1 MNEEFELRKRLQDSD
16 PASEIQLNEAVVA
29 RAALGKAPRLAS
41 FKVARLT
48 MAAASL
54 SIVGLAMTSLS
65 FPQQQEPL
73 FALASAGQSGAT
85 MAIAESAPAAGK
97 MAADSMMI
105 WPGFSYNHVAGD
117 LDRSTGTG
125 KVYQAELT
133 GDPIAFVGK
142 LAEYFGIEGTPRKD
156 DWSTEEYP
164 SYSIQGENYSAG
176 IYFSGTGNWYFNNWD
191 STGYGCFSDASAGT
205 ESDGTTSEGTS
216 EAAREYCEPKPTPEL
231 IPSEKDL
238 VAQAT
243 RTFGELGFSVNQADA
258 KVYRSEWGASITF
271 PNIQNGINTGMD
283 FYAGWDSKGTL
294 NYISGHSFRLID
306 RGEFDTI
313 SAYDAVARIADGRW
327 YGGAPSIYYENL
339 YVEAGV
345 AAPLAREATSE
356 IAVDEPAP
364 SEGEKIEVVEPM
376 PADEFPE
383 PVVQDLLVVKSEVAM
398 LSVYDAAGN
407 FWLVPGHLL
416 YNDQGWFDAIIS
428 LEDGV
433 IALPEPMNYDIMP
446 IEEPMG

>member
-1 MNEEFELRKRLQDSD
+1 MNEDFELRKRLEDSD
-16 PASEIQLNEAVVA
+16 PASEIQLSEAVVA
-29 RAALGKAPRLAS
+29 KAAIGKAPRLAS

-48 MAAASL
+48 MAVASL
-54 SIVGLAMTSLS
+54 SIVGIAVTSLS
-65 FPQQQEPL
+65 IPQQQEPL

-85 MAIAESAPAAGK
+85 MASAESAPADGK

-105 WPGFSYNHVAGD
+105 WPGFRYNHIAGD
-117 LDRSTGTG
+117 LDRSTGTSR
-125 KVYQAELT
+125 VYQAELI
-133 GDPIAFVGK
+133 GDPIEIVSRI
-142 LAEYFGIEGTPRKD
+142 AEFFGIEETPRQD
-156 DWSTEEYP
+156 DWSTPEFP
-164 SYSIQGENYSAG
+164 SYSVQGENYSAG
-176 IYFSGTGNWYFNNWD
+176 IYFSGTGNWYFNTWD
-191 STGYGCFSDASAGT
+191 STGYGCVSEGSVG
-205 ESDGTTSEGTS
+205 SDGS
-216 EAAREYCEPKPTPEL
+216 EATEESSRDYCEPKPTPEL

-238 VAQAT
+238 IAQASKA
-243 RTFGELGFSVNQADA
+243 FGELGFSVSQADA

-294 NYISGHSFRLID
+294 NYISGHSFRLVD
-306 RGEFDTI
+306 RGEFTTI

-339 YVEAGV
+339 YADAGV

-356 IAVDEPAP
+356 VAVDEPAP
-364 SEGEKIEVVEPM
+364 TEGEKIEVVEPM

-383 PVVQDLLVVKSEVAM
+383 PGVQDLLVVKSDAVM

-416 YNDQGWFDAIIS
+416 YNDQGWFDSIIS
-428 LEDGV
+428 LEEG
-433 IALPEPMNYDIMP
+433 IIKLPEPFNYDVMP
-446 IEEPMG
+446 LEEPQG

>member
-16 PASEIQLNEAVVA
+16 PASDIQLNEAVVA
-29 RAALGKAPRLAS
+29 QAALGKPKRLAS

-54 SIVGLAMTSLS
+54 SIVGLAVTSLS
-65 FPQQQEPL
+65 IPQQQEPL
-73 FALASAGQSGAT
+73 FALAGSGQAGAT
-85 MAIAESAPAAGK
+85 MASAESAPAVGK

-105 WPGFSYNHVAGD
+105 WPGFSYNHIAGD

-125 KVYQAELT
+125 KVYQAELV
-133 GDPIAFVGK
+133 GDPMQILSRISEF
-142 LAEYFGIEGTPRKD
+142 FGIEGTPKKD
-156 DWSTEEYP
+156 EWSTPEYP

-191 STGYGCFSDASAGT
+191 STGYGCVS
-205 ESDGTTSEGTS
+205 ESSEES
-216 EAAREYCEPKPTPEL
+216 EDAARDYCEPKPTPEL
-231 IPSEKDL
+231 IPIEADL
-238 VAQAT
+238 ITQAS
-243 RTFGELGFSVNQADA
+243 RAFAELGFNVNPAEA
-258 KVYRSEWGASITF
+258 KVYRSEWGASVTF
-271 PNIQNGINTGMD
+271 PNIQGGINTGMD

-294 NYISGHSFRLID
+294 NYISGHSFKLVD
-306 RGEFDTI
+306 RGSFKTI

-327 YGGAPSIYYENL
+327 YGGAPSSYYEDL

-345 AAPLAREATSE
+345 ATPLAREATSE

-364 SEGEKIEVVEPM
+364 ADGEKIETAEPM
-376 PADEFPE
+376 PVDELPE
-383 PVVQDLLVVKSEVAM
+383 PVIQDLLVVKSEAVM
-398 LSVYDAAGN
+398 LSVYDGAGN

-416 YNDQGWFDAIIS
+416 YNDQGWFDSIIS
-428 LEDGV
+428 LEEGV

-446 IEEPMG
+446 LEEPLG